1 VSCRDAYKATDVRNK
16 QVKTGLS
23 LAMAQHRQMLTDVA
37 MADPVNNLADA
48 IILEQH
54 SAPVQLLNLA
64 AHESWAATSPLVRK
78 TLLFGPIPDY
88 CQSIIRQKCR
98 RFSLCAGMF
107 ALFCAVTTGACRCI
121 HCR

>member
-1 VSCRDAYKATDVRNK
+1 LPFVQSSAVSCRDAYKATDIRNK

-64 AHESWAATSPLVRK
+64 AHESWAATSPLVCK
-78 TLLFGPIPDY
+78 SLLHMGPCPIPLI
-88 CQSIIRQKCR
+88 SE
-98 RFSLCAGMF
+98 SM
-107 ALFCAVTTGACRCI
+107 AVGACVQACLSSSAQ
-121 HCR
+121 